1 MFDEFARC
9 VFDDDGGGDAD
20 DDIRFSVRFSV
31 RFSDDEVSDLVL
43 FRRVTCLVISATS
56 AVSILANTVPL
67 FVHKIVVGTT
77 LTPYLSTNDGVVSA
91 GIDLNSIKGQTLT
104 RALNTAES

>member
-1 MFDEFARC
+1 MFDEFACC
-9 VFDDDGGGDAD
+9 VFDDDDGGDAE
-20 DDIRFSVRFSV
+20 DDIRFSVRFA
-31 RFSDDEVSDLVL
+31 DEVSDLVL
-43 FRRVTCLVISATS
+43 FKRVTCLVISATS